1 MKIKKKDAHECS
13 YIVINR
19 LICVINNRTSTNNNG
34 DGEISNEPLIYPPT
48 ILEYFTLTQPKIN
61 YRYM

>member
-1 MKIKKKDAHECS
+1 MFI

-48 ILEYFTLTQPKIN
+48 ILEYFTL
-61 YRYM
+61 